1 MDKVQH
7 MEKIKKPPQEKIV
20 LKQVLQ
26 VSVVV
31 KDLQESMERYWDLFG
46 IGPWEVFTFQPADLT
61 NPTIRGNAEPY
72 TMKLALA
79 QIGNVAFELIQP
91 LTGPSI
97 YQEFLDQK
105 GEGFHHVAVAPA
117 YDYDSAVDA
126 FGKRGIKILMSGTW
140 AGTTYAYM
148 DTEKALGAI
157 LEIYQMRPP
166 GSIRPAPEA
175 MVPSADA
182 QVEKPEKVKEIVQIG
197 LVVEDI
203 QKAMK
208 QYWDILGLGPWRI
221 HTYAP
226 QTGMTHMTIHGK
238 PEPYGMKLAIAYV
251 GNTMWELIEPL
262 EGPSIY
268 KEFLVQKGKG
278 LHHLQCAVGHYQQ
291 AVEAL
296 EKKGIGSMMT
306 GTNPQAAFNYL
317 NTEKELGVI
326 LEILKKGP
334 SGVRAVP
341 EGYYPK

>member
-1 MDKVQH
+1 
-7 MEKIKKPPQEKIV
+7 MEKMKKPPREKIV
-20 LKQVLQ
+20 LKQILQ
-26 VSVVV
+26 VCAVVR
-31 KDLQESMERYWDLFG
+31 DLKKSMERYWDLFG
-46 IGPWEVFTFQPADLT
+46 IGPWEVFTFQPPNLT
-61 NPTIRGNAEPY
+61 QPTIRGNAEPY

-79 QIGNVAFELIQP
+79 QTGNVAFELIQP

-97 YQEFLDQK
+97 YQEFLDRR

-148 DTEKALGAI
+148 DTEKDLGAI

-166 GSIRPAPEA
+166 GIVRPVPEA
-175 MVPSADA
+175 MFPAA
-182 QVEKPEKVKEIVQIG
+182 GAKVEKPEKVKEIVQIG
-197 LVVEDI
+197 VVVEDI

-221 HTYAP
+221 HTYAL
-226 QTGMTHMTIHGK
+226 QTGMTHMTIRGK
-238 PEPYGMKLAIAYV
+238 PKRYGMKLAIAYV

-268 KEFLVQKGKG
+268 KDFLREKGRG
-278 LHHLQCAVGHYQQ
+278 LHHLQCAVGDYQQ

-296 EKKGIGSMMT
+296 EKKGIGSMMS

-317 NTEKELGVI
+317 DTEKELGVI

-334 SGVRAVP
+334 AGVRAVP
-341 EGYYPK
+341 EGYYPR